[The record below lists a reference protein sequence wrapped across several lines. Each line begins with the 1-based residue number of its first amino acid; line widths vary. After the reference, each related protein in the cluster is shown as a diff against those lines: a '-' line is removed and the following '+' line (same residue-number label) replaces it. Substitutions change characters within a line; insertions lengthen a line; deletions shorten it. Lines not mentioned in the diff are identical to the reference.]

1 MKIIRIQLDAVDEAM
16 LIEVQKVNHDYR
28 DLKKIVSDQIRQGYA
43 KISKKNRS

>member
-1 MKIIRIQLDAVDEAM
+1 MKTIRIQLDPVEEAM